1 MTQPLFVAVDG
12 PKGVGKTT
20 LLEAV
25 AQALRVEGH
34 TVVRLSE
41 RNHDPHRAATM
52 ALVNALA
59 RTPCAELE
67 WQVCER
73 LADSRAWISQH
84 VLPKQPP
91 GSLIL
96 MDRWYA
102 SDAAFRHN
110 VPFADVL
117 RLNLARG
124 VSVPDLQIGVTTA
137 PHVSWARAAA
147 RRQGL
152 RSTVVHSFE
161 AHAACTAAFERAMT
175 EHGGWLCRNEGTL
188 ASATAEVVTAIQ
200 RLLGEKR
207 RG

>member
-1 MTQPLFVAVDG
+1 MNQTLFVAVDG

-25 AQALRVEGH
+25 AQALRAEGH

-73 LADSRAWISQH
+73 LADSRAWISQQ

-102 SDAAFRHN
+102 SDAAFRHK
-110 VPFADVL
+110 VPFADIL

-124 VSVPDLQIGVTTA
+124 VRVPDLQIGLTTA
-137 PHVSWARAAA
+137 PQLSWARAAA

-152 RSTVVHSFE
+152 RSTVVQGFD
-161 AHAACTAAFERAMT
+161 AHAACTAAFERAMA
-175 EHGGWLCRNEGTL
+175 EHEGWLCRNEGTL
-188 ASATAEVVTAIQ
+188 AAATAEVAMAIA
-200 RLLGEKR
+200 RLCGVR
-207 RG
+207 R